1 MVAPAK
7 LGVVATALWVN
18 DDGARPMAMQ
28 MFKKRGNASPAAS
41 SFPSRLD
48 GWLTM
53 LDRVQMDECR
63 DVDLLKRALR
73 YGLELSPI
81 PKETWHLARAMSA
94 LTDDPWAKSV
104 FARLSDVRCRQ
115 RQTSN
120 EEFLP
125 KLAQARATQP
135 PPHRGAR

>member
-1 MVAPAK
+1 
-7 LGVVATALWVN
+7 
-18 DDGARPMAMQ
+18 MAMQ

-53 LDRVQMDECR
+53 LDRVRMDECR

-115 RQTSN
+115 RQPSN

-135 PPHRGAR
+135 PPHRGA